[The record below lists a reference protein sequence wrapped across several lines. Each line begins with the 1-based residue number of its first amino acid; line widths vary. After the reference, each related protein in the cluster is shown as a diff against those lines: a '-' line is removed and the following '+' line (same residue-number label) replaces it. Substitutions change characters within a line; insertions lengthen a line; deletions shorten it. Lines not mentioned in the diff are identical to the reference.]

1 MRKST
6 FPEFRDYKHPEDKRR
21 KERAELGRQEGLE
34 GESPAQGPPRPTP
47 NILPPWSTA
56 GGLGDQR
63 AEGMNPPPVLPA
75 GQPPLPSF

>member
-6 FPEFRDYKHPEDKRR
+6 FPEFGNYKHPEDKRR
-21 KERAELGRQEGLE
+21 ATRRPRG

-47 NILPPWSTA
+47 NVLPPWSTA
-56 GGLGDQR
+56 GGLGDQG
-63 AEGMNPPPVLPA
+63 AEGMNPPLVLPA